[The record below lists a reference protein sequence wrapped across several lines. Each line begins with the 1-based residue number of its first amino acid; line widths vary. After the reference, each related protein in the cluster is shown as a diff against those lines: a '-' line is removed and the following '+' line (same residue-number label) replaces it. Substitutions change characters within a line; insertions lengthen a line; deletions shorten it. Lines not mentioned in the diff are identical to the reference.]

1 MASLWIPV
9 FRKKRHAIINPS
21 GDLLMNMNVMRHVTA
36 LLLKIVLVILKIL
49 TVLLS

>member
-21 GDLLMNMNVMRHVTA
+21 GDLLMNVMRHVTA

>member
-1 MASLWIPV
+1 
-9 FRKKRHAIINPS
+9 
-21 GDLLMNMNVMRHVTA
+21 MNVMRHVTA

>member
-1 MASLWIPV
+1 
-9 FRKKRHAIINPS
+9 
-21 GDLLMNMNVMRHVTA
+21 MRHVTA